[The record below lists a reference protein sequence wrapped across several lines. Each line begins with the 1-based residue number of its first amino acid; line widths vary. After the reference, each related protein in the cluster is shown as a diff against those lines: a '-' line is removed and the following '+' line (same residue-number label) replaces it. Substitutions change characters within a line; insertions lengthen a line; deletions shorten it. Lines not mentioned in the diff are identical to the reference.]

1 MNNLRTVGDFY
12 KAGLV
17 FVAGDIGIVS
27 VETPFNEIGIS
38 NCNKGFCDAF
48 GVHSFAWRANTDGWV
63 PSFDGE
69 VEYECRNGEKGVC
82 QITMLGFSLL
92 ALNPCIKW
100 RPHLDLTPQVAVPYA
115 SYGEILKPAF
125 TQAMADA
132 GEPIKNGQQF
142 KRLDFDIGD
151 NKVFYVGSHPI
162 KPNLHI
168 VLEIR
173 AVGDYVGYYALPMN
187 CICPID
193 TRTDKEKAVD
203 AVMGEWPVAD
213 KATLE
218 FAYDLWVKKC

>member
-100 RPHLDLTPQVAVPYA
+100 RPHLDLTPQAAVPSKPYDFA
-115 SYGEILKPAF
+115 SHVSDVSKPDKAKAHYGSKHDQLKPRYDLLPAVAIDELAKVLTF
-125 TQAMADA
+125 GAEKYAPNSWRNVPDAKNRYRAALLRHTFAIQRGEMVDEESGLPHSAMAMCNA
-132 GEPIKNGQQF
+132 AFLVE
-142 KRLDFDIGD
+142 
-151 NKVFYVGSHPI
+151 
-162 KPNLHI
+162 
-168 VLEIR
+168 LE
-173 AVGDYVGYYALPMN
+173 
-187 CICPID
+187 
-193 TRTDKEKAVD
+193 
-203 AVMGEWPVAD
+203 
-213 KATLE
+213 
-218 FAYDLWVKKC
+218 KC